1 MATPQRGEVWI
12 ADLGIVAK
20 IRPVLVLSVS
30 LQDDDR
36 ALVTF
41 VPQTTSTRLTRFEV
55 KTTAKFIQPG
65 AFDCQNVQTLSLAK
79 FLHRRG
85 TLSEGE
91 LEQVERTVRLWLG
104 L

>member
-1 MATPQRGEVWI
+1 MVNPQRGEVWT

-20 IRPVLVLSVS
+20 VRPVLVLSIA
-30 LQDDDR
+30 LLDADR

-65 AFDCQNVQTLSLAK
+65 AFDCQNIQSLPLAK
-79 FLHRRG
+79 FLFRRG
-85 TLSEGE
+85 SLPEGE
-91 LEQVERTVRLWLG
+91 LEQIERTVRMWLG